1 MGAGHSGGIL
11 RPSGAGVAFLHLPSA
26 CALGCNISPLR
37 GWTEKFACAEVRGKA
52 ETSGA
57 EARLLF
63 RDSTGTGELVPLPS
77 SESLQ
82 ETILDVLRTEFS
94 AGHTRGE
101 SGA

>member
-1 MGAGHSGGIL
+1 MSGTRLSPKSFRIESNPTLETPGYCQTSPDFRRPRQMGAGHSGGIL
-11 RPSGAGVAFLHLPSA
+11 PPSGAGFALLHLPSA

-63 RDSTGTGELVPLPS
+63 R
-77 SESLQ
+77 
-82 ETILDVLRTEFS
+82 
-94 AGHTRGE
+94 
-101 SGA
+101 